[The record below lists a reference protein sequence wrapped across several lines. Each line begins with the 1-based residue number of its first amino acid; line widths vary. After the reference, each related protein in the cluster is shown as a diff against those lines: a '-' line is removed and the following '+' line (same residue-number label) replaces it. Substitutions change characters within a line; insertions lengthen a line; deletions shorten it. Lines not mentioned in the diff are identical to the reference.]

1 MRSLFIQEM
10 GVPKG
15 HLRIAQRFNAG
26 MHATPRQVPK
36 GRLKDVAH
44 GYPFSRPFGTR
55 MLATTLPAF
64 KRRAIIEMSL
74 RDKLTSNF
82 RTALELSGRQ
92 RATTHSAAPL
102 FTILVLLLATAII
115 GRAQSTN
122 AAVRLDYQSFKI
134 ITDRNIFDPNRS
146 SRASRRT
153 EGTRPARIESFAL
166 VGTMSYEN
174 GTYAFFD
181 GTGSS
186 YRKGVKAGETIA
198 GFKIADISADGV
210 KLQTN
215 GHEIELNVGMQ
226 MKKQDEGE
234 WQLSGRAESFA
245 TSSPAT
251 TASEKPDSASGGEES
266 DVLKKLMQ
274 KREQELK

>member
-1 MRSLFIQEM
+1 MKL
-10 GVPKG
+10 
-15 HLRIAQRFNAG
+15 
-26 MHATPRQVPK
+26 
-36 GRLKDVAH
+36 
-44 GYPFSRPFGTR
+44 
-55 MLATTLPAF
+55 
-64 KRRAIIEMSL
+64 L
-74 RDKLTSNF
+74 RDELAPNF
-82 RTALELSGRQ
+82 RTALRFGGRRSGN
-92 RATTHSAAPL
+92 TPHSTAWLWA
-102 FTILVLLLATAII
+102 ILVLVLVT
-115 GRAQSTN
+115 GRSGLAQSTN
-122 AAVRLDYQSFKI
+122 AVVRLDYQTFKI
-134 ITDRNIFDPNRS
+134 ITDRNIFDPTRS
-146 SRASRRT
+146 SRATRRT
-153 EGTRPARIESFAL
+153 EGPRPAKIESFAL

-181 GTGSS
+181 GSGSS

-198 GFKIADISADGV
+198 GFKIADISANSV

-234 WQLSGRAESFA
+234 WQLSGRAESFG

-251 TASEKPDSASGGEES
+251 TATEKTDGAPGGEES